1 MLANR
6 TSLGRAL
13 AAALLAVA
21 LAACAG
27 PPPQPPNPGGSGPPG
42 PPILGGADRDSPS
55 GLGGLGGAATATPGP
70 LTRVRYGQPASS
82 IQYLYLTVAQEHGFY
97 REQGIDAELQLAAA
111 NAILAALTA
120 GELDYTA
127 GLPGGIRL
135 ALRGGPVKVV
145 SVVTL
150 QGFTLLTRPEIT
162 APAQLRG
169 KPVAISAPGA
179 IGEQA
184 MRRALAHL
192 GLDPQQDVT
201 GIAMGDPAVQWQ
213 ALQAGAVE
221 AAALTLPYSVLAE
234 RDGYRPWV
242 RTETLLRAA
251 NTGLVAPQER
261 IDRRRDE
268 VVRVLRAER
277 AAVDWMRTH
286 RDEGA
291 ALLAARV
298 EMAPDVA
305 RAVYDAGLESYVDPS
320 DVEALRDAVEAVI
333 ANEAA
338 AGGVEGGKGWNEL
351 VDPSLARDAAR

>member
-1 MLANR
+1 MDVRLPR
-6 TSLGRAL
+6 LSL
-13 AAALLAVA
+13 AAVLMALV
-21 LAACAG
+21 LAACAPAG
-27 PPPQPPNPGGSGPPG
+27 SPPQPPNPGGSPSVASPPQASVAG
-42 PPILGGADRDSPS
+42 VAP
-55 GLGGLGGAATATPGP
+55 AATPTPAP
-70 LTRVRYGQPASS
+70 LARVRYGMPASS
-82 IQYLYLTVAQEHGFY
+82 IQYFYLTVAQEQGFY
-97 REQGIDAELQLAAA
+97 REQGLDAELQLAAA

-145 SVVTL
+145 SVATL

-192 GLDPQQDVT
+192 GLDPQNDVT

-277 AAVDWMRTH
+277 AAVAWMRGH

-291 ALLAARV
+291 TLLAARI

-305 RAVYDAGLESYVDPS
+305 RAVYDAGLETYVDAA
-320 DVEALRDAVEAVI
+320 DLDAVRDAVEAVI
-333 ANEAA
+333 ANEKA
-338 AGGVEGGKGWNEL
+338 AGGVEGGKNWDDL
-351 VDPSLARDAAR
+351 VDPTLLRDAAR

>member
-1 MLANR
+1 M
-6 TSLGRAL
+6 
-13 AAALLAVA
+13 
-21 LAACAG
+21 
-27 PPPQPPNPGGSGPPG
+27 
-42 PPILGGADRDSPS
+42 
-55 GLGGLGGAATATPGP
+55 
-70 LTRVRYGQPASS
+70 PASS
-82 IQYLYLTVAQEHGFY
+82 IQYFYLTVAQEQGLY
-97 REQGIDAELQLAAA
+97 REQGLDAELHLAAA

-127 GLPGGIRL
+127 GIPGGIRL
-135 ALRGGPVKVV
+135 ALRGGPVKVA

-162 APAQLRG
+162 DPARLRG
-169 KPVAISAPGA
+169 KPVAISSPGA

-184 MRRALAHL
+184 IRRALTHL
-192 GLDPQQDVT
+192 GLDPVNDVT

-221 AAALTLPYSVLAE
+221 AAALTISYNVLAE
-234 RDGYRPWV
+234 RDGCRPWV

-261 IDRRRDE
+261 IDHRRDE
-268 VVRVLRAER
+268 VLRALPAER
-277 AAVDWMRTH
+277 AAIAWMRAH
-286 RDEGA
+286 PDEGA

-298 EMAPDVA
+298 EVVPDLA
-305 RAVYDAGLESYVDPS
+305 RAVYDAGLESYVDAS

-338 AGGVEGGKGWNEL
+338 AGGVEGAKGWADL
-351 VDPSLARDAAR
+351 VDPTLSRDAAR

>member
-1 MLANR
+1 
-6 TSLGRAL
+6 
-13 AAALLAVA
+13 
-21 LAACAG
+21 
-27 PPPQPPNPGGSGPPG
+27 
-42 PPILGGADRDSPS
+42 
-55 GLGGLGGAATATPGP
+55 
-70 LTRVRYGQPASS
+70 VRYGYPATSV
-82 IQYLYLTVAQEHGFY
+82 QYFYLTIAQELGYY
-97 REQGIDAELQLAAA
+97 REQGLDVDLHLATA

-150 QGFTLLTRPEIT
+150 QAFTLVTRPEIT
-162 APAQLRG
+162 APEQLRG
-169 KPVAISAPGA
+169 RPVAISAPGA

-192 GLDPQQDVT
+192 GLDPQRDVT

-268 VVRVLRAER
+268 VLRVVRAER
-277 AAVDWMRTH
+277 AAVEWMRTH

-305 RAVYDAGLESYVDPS
+305 RAVYEAGLESYVDVT
-320 DVEALRDAVEAVI
+320 DLEALRDAVETVI
-333 ANEAA
+333 ANESA
-338 AGGVEGGKGWNEL
+338 AGGVEGGKGWNHL
-351 VDPSLARDAAR
+351 VDPTLVRDTAR

>member
-1 MLANR
+1 M
-6 TSLGRAL
+6 
-13 AAALLAVA
+13 
-21 LAACAG
+21 
-27 PPPQPPNPGGSGPPG
+27 
-42 PPILGGADRDSPS
+42 
-55 GLGGLGGAATATPGP
+55 
-70 LTRVRYGQPASS
+70 PASS
-82 IQYLYLTVAQEHGFY
+82 IQYFYLTVAQEQGFY
-97 REQGIDAELQLAAA
+97 REQGLDADLQLAAA

-145 SVVTL
+145 SVATL
-150 QGFTLLTRPEIT
+150 QGFTLLTRPEVT
-162 APAQLRG
+162 APEQLRG
-169 KPVAISAPGA
+169 KPVAISSPGA

-192 GLDPQQDVT
+192 GLDPQHDVT

-234 RDGYRPWV
+234 RDGYRVWV

-251 NTGLVAPQER
+251 NTGLVAPHER
-261 IDRRRDE
+261 IDRHRDE
-268 VVRVLRAER
+268 VVRVLRAEK
-277 AAVDWMRTH
+277 AAIAWMRAH

-291 ALLAARV
+291 ALLAARI

-305 RAVYDAGLESYVDPS
+305 RAVYDAGLATYTDTP
-320 DVEALRDAVEAVI
+320 DVETQRDAVEAVI
-333 ANEAA
+333 ANEKAS
-338 AGGVEGGKGWNEL
+338 GGIEDGKGWDEL
-351 VDPSLARDAAR
+351 VDPTLAREAAR